1 MTGLSQLGQAALL
14 TIFSVAGPILAVILV
29 IGTLVSVFMTVTQI
43 NEPTLSFIPKFLA
56 TAAVMALL
64 GPWLL
69 RRPERL
75 RGGPASAF
83 AGRTDRVRPGPGD
96 GGAAAAAARTGH
108 SLHFQHLLR
117 PDDPAGRAVHGQTD
131 GLLGLSGP
139 ASADHAAALVAQCRS
154 RPRHPA
160 ARLSGT
166 ERRGPGH

>member
-69 RRPERL
+69 SRL
-75 RGGPASAF
+75 EIFTIAVFAS
-83 AGRTDRVRPGPGD
+83 
-96 GGAAAAAARTGH
+96 
-108 SLHFQHLLR
+108 L
-117 PDDPAGRAVHGQTD
+117 
-131 GLLGLSGP
+131 
-139 ASADHAAALVAQCRS
+139 
-154 RPRHPA
+154 PRI
-160 ARLSGT
+160 LQ
-166 ERRGPGH
+166 